1 MLQIRGKGG
10 TSEQGMTESLQVV
23 TGERDAA
30 SHARVL
36 SALERQF
43 SRRGFAI
50 AQTTSDPRPL
60 TIS

>member
-1 MLQIRGKGG
+1 
-10 TSEQGMTESLQVV
+10 MTESLQVV

>member
-1 MLQIRGKGG
+1 
-10 TSEQGMTESLQVV
+10 MTESLQVV

-36 SALERQF
+36 SALGRQF
-43 SRRGFAI
+43 SERRFAI
-50 AQTTSDPRPL
+50 AQTTSDLRPL